1 LLVPA
6 ALIVHVP
13 SVQVTALVLLLLLL
27 LLAVVVPVV
36 TLVAALLVPAATL
49 RGVDVTASI
58 IFTPQHST
66 PQKSPVKAQTES
78 LCCQLVLL
86 PSTMLHMMTGIANM
100 PPMSA

>member
-58 IFTPQHST
+58 IFTPHHTTARHKTVQSKHG
-66 PQKSPVKAQTES
+66 QKACVTNWCYYHPP
-78 LCCQLVLL
+78 CC
-86 PSTMLHMMTGIANM
+86 T
-100 PPMSA
+100 